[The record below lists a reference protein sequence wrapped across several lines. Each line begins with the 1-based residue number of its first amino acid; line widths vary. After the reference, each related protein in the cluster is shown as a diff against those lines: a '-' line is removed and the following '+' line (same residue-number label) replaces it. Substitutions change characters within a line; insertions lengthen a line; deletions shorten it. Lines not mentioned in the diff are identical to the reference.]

1 VRAEF
6 KMVEMGGIN
15 QRASWVAKD
24 LLKVSSAELDD
35 LFRRSPAG
43 PIPSGPMDGTVLFD
57 PGHRLAEVA
66 ARVAHLV
73 VWKGKVF
80 DPVKGE
86 LRNQVSPTGI
96 PAIVAKVYLAP
107 SWLDGKECI
116 VLDYSE
122 TSLVAHWIR
131 DEIRLLAPGLY
142 LGLVFWDKERI
153 LRFALSS
160 PSMAAATA

>member
-1 VRAEF
+1 
-6 KMVEMGGIN
+6 MVQMSGLN
-15 QRASWVAKD
+15 QRATLDARD
-24 LLKVSSAELDD
+24 LVRMSPAELDD

-66 ARVAHLV
+66 AKVAHLV

-86 LRNQVSPTGI
+86 LRNQILPAGI
-96 PAIVAKVYLAP
+96 PAIVARVYLAP
-107 SWLDGKECI
+107 SWLDGRECI

-131 DEIRLLAPGLY
+131 DEIRLVVPGLY
-142 LGLVFWDKERI
+142 LGVVFWDKERI
-153 LRFALSS
+153 LGFALSS
-160 PSMAAATA
+160 PSKAAATG